1 MPSIYSKQPRW
12 RKGLNTLGY
21 QLLLIPFYFQFE
33 KEGVYVAGWGAVQFR
48 GPTSNT
54 LLEGLISV
62 VTNEECETKF
72 ASFRHSK
79 IYHLEYDILADII
92 AVKINDNKLCAR
104 DLNNRIDACQGNI
117 EYLL

>member
-1 MPSIYSKQPRW
+1 M
-12 RKGLNTLGY
+12 
-21 QLLLIPFYFQFE
+21 
-33 KEGVYVAGWGAVQFR
+33 YVAGWGAVQFR

-72 ASFRHSK
+72 ASFRNSK
-79 IYHLEYDILADII
+79 IDHLEYDILADII

-117 EYLL
+117 ENTHSEESNYP